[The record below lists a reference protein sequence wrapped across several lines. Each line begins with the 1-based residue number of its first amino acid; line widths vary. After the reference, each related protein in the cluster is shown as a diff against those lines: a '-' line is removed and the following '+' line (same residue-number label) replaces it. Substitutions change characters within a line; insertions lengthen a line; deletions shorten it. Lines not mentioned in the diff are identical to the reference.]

1 MTYLLDLVHFKGIE
15 KGVKEIICMV
25 ERKSSVRL
33 SLSEKPGECWMGD
46 VEDDMG
52 GEFWERRG
60 GIMAD

>member
-1 MTYLLDLVHFKGIE
+1 VTYLLDLVHFKGIE

-33 SLSEKPGECWMGD
+33 SLSEKPGECWMG
-46 VEDDMG
+46 MWKMIW